1 MYGLVEAWNWFW
13 GLGIDLVYV
22 GKVLTQRKRRRKPRN
37 LGLRRCAA
45 AQLFLAAAGEFL
57 SDGCRGTRMWCRGTR
72 QIFRVLFWAIL
83 GLCSGGSGDVSG
95 MLF

>member
-1 MYGLVEAWNWFW
+1 MYGLVEAWIWFW
-13 GLGIDLVYV
+13 GLGIDLVCV
-22 GKVLTQRKRRRKPRN
+22 GKVLARRKRRRKPRN

-57 SDGCRGTRMWCRGTR
+57 SDGCRGTR
-72 QIFRVLFWAIL
+72 QNFRMLFWAIL